1 MIDYDALQQQ
11 LEQAGIQNPETLLA
25 IQKEFGGRI
34 IKNGLEIAR
43 FGIIHEHAYWFEN
56 GKICVEEDE
65 EPPFILLKCADINP
79 QDDLFIDENG
89 VMHTLYGPVNESP
102 AMFFLQ
108 EDYLEGLRWDW
119 SKTAEVQRKTLD
131 EMTNISFLPDVSD
144 RYTRLYEDNDYI
156 YSFNQDGE
164 GQDVWRKF
172 SAEHDQ
178 QELSANSKKPS
189 LIESLLDWLR
199 SIT

>member
-1 MIDYDALQQQ
+1 MRQQ
-11 LEQAGIQNPETLLA
+11 LEQAGIQNSEKLLA

-34 IKNGLEIAR
+34 IRNGLEVAR

-56 GKICVEEDE
+56 GKICVEDDE
-65 EPPFILLKCADINP
+65 ESLSIRLKCADTNP
-79 QDDLFIDENG
+79 QDDLLIDEDG
-89 VMHTLYGPVNESP
+89 VMYTLYGPLNESP
-102 AMFFLQ
+102 DMFFLQ

-119 SKTAEVQRKTLD
+119 RKATEIQRKTIN
-131 EMTNISFLPDVSD
+131 EMADISFLPHVSD
-144 RYTRLYEDNDYI
+144 RYTRLYEDDNYI

-178 QELSANSKKPS
+178 QELSANIKKPS